1 MGDMY
6 GIEGDKDKPE
16 GTSNKAYFYRHFMAE
31 AREKKFYEEL
41 FETRTKQ
48 QQILE
53 KRKTKKEFEE
63 NKMNEFEQNDIDLM
77 LPTLP
82 KGPWSFKLGPEY
94 DKTPVVPSNVINRP
108 QFNYDI
114 PFKQLSQRRFMNES
128 EKKGMENW
136 WKMPSFLI
144 RRTDYG
150 NIASSKVVCVEDE
163 RKNKKKKKKMKKR
176 VRIRE
181 DEKEREEREDDEAAK
196 KREL

>member
-94 DKTPVVPSNVINRP
+94 DKTPVVPQIVTNRP
-108 QFNYDI
+108 QFNYQHKI
-114 PFKQLSQRRFMNES
+114 
-128 EKKGMENW
+128 GME
-136 WKMPSFLI
+136 WKMPSHLI

-150 NIASSKVVCVEDE
+150 NMGNIIIKTENTKITKKKQQIKCKENKNNMQ
-163 RKNKKKKKKMKKR
+163 KNKGLQGLEGKKKQELIQLYQRLKRMKKS
-176 VRIRE
+176 
-181 DEKEREEREDDEAAK
+181 
-196 KREL
+196 